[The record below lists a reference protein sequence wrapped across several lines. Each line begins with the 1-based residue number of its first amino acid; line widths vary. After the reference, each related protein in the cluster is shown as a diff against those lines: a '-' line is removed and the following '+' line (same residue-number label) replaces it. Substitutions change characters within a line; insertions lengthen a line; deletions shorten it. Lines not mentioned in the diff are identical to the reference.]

1 RRCVYSYHKRRRI
14 YLQRQV
20 RKARP
25 SFLILSGSILF
36 YILSFLFTLFVHL
49 QIVTLSNTLIFLIP
63 LVTGIFAYTIFY
75 YIIKRFLQY
84 RMSLIYRSIQSLEQ
98 NTAKDQSIDALV
110 AQGEQDVQ
118 DWKQKRTQEIEKL
131 KEQAAFRKEFLGNL
145 AHELKTPVFSI
156 QGYID
161 SLLDGGM
168 EDPTVLRTFL
178 ERAAKSTERMTHILE
193 DLDQLTK
200 LELERIPLDIR
211 SFDLLELINETF
223 EAMELIA
230 KEKRFRL
237 RTDASEPFCYVNA
250 DRNKLA
256 QVLLN
261 LISNAISY
269 GNEDGELC
277 ISIVQIDNTYSL
289 QIKDNGPGI
298 EPEHIPRLFERFYRV
313 EKSRNRNEGG
323 SGLGLA
329 IVKHI
334 IESHGQQIQVS
345 SSVGIGTTFTFSLE
359 KSKATGP
366 VSSRGIPLK

>member
-1 RRCVYSYHKRRRI
+1 
-14 YLQRQV
+14 L
-20 RKARP
+20 
-25 SFLILSGSILF
+25 L
-36 YILSFLFTLFVHL
+36 
-49 QIVTLSNTLIFLIP
+49 FLIP
-63 LVTGIFAYTIFY
+63 LVSGIFAYTIFY

-84 RMSLIYRSIQSLEQ
+84 RMSLIYRSIQSLE
-98 NTAKDQSIDALV
+98 NENRKDQTIDQLV
-110 AQGEQDVQ
+110 AQGEQDVKE
-118 DWKQKRTQEIEKL
+118 WKQKRNQEIEKL
-131 KEQAAFRKEFLGNL
+131 KEQAAFRKDFLGNL

-168 EDPTVLRTFL
+168 EDPEILKKFL
-178 ERAAKSTERMTHILE
+178 ERASISTERMTHILE

-211 SFDLLELINETF
+211 SFDFLELIKETF
-223 EAMELIA
+223 ETLELIA

-237 RTDASEPFCYVNA
+237 SVDTSDPYCYVNA
-250 DRNKLA
+250 DRNKLS

-261 LISNAISY
+261 LSSNAIAY
-269 GNEDGELC
+269 GKEGGHL
-277 ISIVQIDNTYSL
+277 IVSVVQIDNTYN
-289 QIKDNGPGI
+289 IEFKDNGDGI
-298 EPEHIPRLFERFYRV
+298 EPEHLPRLFERFYRV

-334 IESHGQQIQVS
+334 IESHGQQIQVTS
-345 SSVGIGTTFTFSLE
+345 KVGIGTTFTFSLE

>member
-1 RRCVYSYHKRRRI
+1 M
-14 YLQRQV
+14 

-49 QIVTLSNTLIFLIP
+49 QIVTLSNTLLFLIP

-98 NTAKDQSIDALV
+98 NTPKDQSIDALV

-256 QVLLN
+256 QVFLN

-269 GNEDGELC
+269 GNEGGELC

>member
-1 RRCVYSYHKRRRI
+1 
-14 YLQRQV
+14 V

-98 NTAKDQSIDALV
+98 NTPKDQSIDALV

-168 EDPTVLRTFL
+168 EDPAVLRTFL

-269 GNEDGELC
+269 GNEGGELC

>member
-1 RRCVYSYHKRRRI
+1 M
-14 YLQRQV
+14 

-36 YILSFLFTLFVHL
+36 YVLSFLFTLFVHL
-49 QIVTLSNTLIFLIP
+49 QIVTLSNTLLFLIP
-63 LVTGIFAYTIFY
+63 LVSGIFAYTIFY

-84 RMSLIYRSIQSLEQ
+84 RMSLIYRSIQNLE
-98 NTAKDQSIDALV
+98 NTNRKDQSIDQLV
-110 AQGEQDVQ
+110 AQGEQDVKE
-118 DWKQKRTQEIEKL
+118 WKQKRNQEIEKL

-168 EDPTVLRTFL
+168 DDPDILKKFL
-178 ERAAKSTERMTHILE
+178 ERAAISTERMTHILE

-211 SFDLLELINETF
+211 SFDLLDLIKETY
-223 EAMELIA
+223 ETLELIA
-230 KEKRFRL
+230 KEKSFKL
-237 RTDASEPFCYVNA
+237 RIDTSDPYCYVNA

-261 LISNAISY
+261 LANNAISY
-269 GNEDGELC
+269 GKEGGSLT
-277 ISIVQIDNTYSL
+277 ISVVQIDNTYN
-289 QIKDNGPGI
+289 IEFKDDGDGI
-298 EPEHIPRLFERFYRV
+298 EPEHLPRLFERFYRV

-334 IESHGQQIQVS
+334 IESHGQQIQVAS
-345 SSVGIGTTFTFSLE
+345 MVGVGTTFTFSLE

>member
-1 RRCVYSYHKRRRI
+1 M
-14 YLQRQV
+14 

-36 YILSFLFTLFVHL
+36 YVLTFLFTLFVHL
-49 QIVTLSNTLIFLIP
+49 QLVTLSNTLLFLIP
-63 LVTGIFAYTIFY
+63 LVSGIFAYTIFY

-84 RMSLIYRSIQSLEQ
+84 RMSLIYRSIQTLDSEQ
-98 NTAKDQSIDALV
+98 RKDQSIDELV
-110 AQGEQDVQ
+110 AQGEQDVKE
-118 DWKQKRTQEIEKL
+118 WKQKRNQEIEKL

-168 EDPTVLRTFL
+168 EDPSILKTFL
-178 ERAAKSTERMTHILE
+178 ERASKSTERMTHILE

-211 SFDLLELINETF
+211 SFDLLELVKETY
-223 EAMELIA
+223 EALELIA
-230 KEKRFRL
+230 NEKRFRL
-237 RTDASEPFCYVNA
+237 SIEASDPFCYVNA
-250 DRNKLA
+250 DRNKLS

-261 LISNAISY
+261 LASNAISY
-269 GNEDGELC
+269 GKEGGQLKV
-277 ISIVQIDNTYSL
+277 SIVQIENTYN
-289 QIKDNGPGI
+289 IEFKDDGDGI
-298 EPEHIPRLFERFYRV
+298 EPEHLPRLFERFYRV

-345 SSVGIGTTFTFSLE
+345 STVGIGTTFTFSLQ

>member
-1 RRCVYSYHKRRRI
+1 M
-14 YLQRQV
+14 

-25 SFLILSGSILF
+25 SILILSGSILF

-63 LVTGIFAYTIFY
+63 LVSGIFAYTIFY

-98 NTAKDQSIDALV
+98 NTPKDQSIDDLV

-156 QGYID
+156 QSYID

-168 EDPTVLRTFL
+168 EDPAILKIFL
-178 ERAAKSTERMTHILE
+178 ERAALSTERMTHILD

-211 SFDLLELINETF
+211 SFDLLELIQETF

-230 KEKRFRL
+230 KEKRFGL
-237 RTDASEPFCYVNA
+237 RTDVSEPFCYVNA
-250 DRNKLA
+250 DRNKMT

-269 GNEDGELC
+269 GNEGGELC
-277 ISIVQIDNTYSL
+277 INVVQIENTYNI

-345 SSVGIGTTFTFSLE
+345 SSFGIGTTFTFSLE

>member
-1 RRCVYSYHKRRRI
+1 
-14 YLQRQV
+14 V

-49 QIVTLSNTLIFLIP
+49 QIVTLSNTLLFLIP
-63 LVTGIFAYTIFY
+63 LVSGIFAYTIFY

-84 RMSLIYRSIQSLEQ
+84 RMSLIYRSIQSLE
-98 NTAKDQSIDALV
+98 NENRKDQTIDQLV
-110 AQGEQDVQ
+110 AQGEQDVKE
-118 DWKQKRTQEIEKL
+118 WKQKRNQEIEKL

-168 EDPTVLRTFL
+168 EDPEILKKFL
-178 ERAAKSTERMTHILE
+178 ERASISTERMTHILE

-200 LELERIPLDIR
+200 LELERLPLDIR
-211 SFDLLELINETF
+211 SFDFLELIKETF
-223 EAMELIA
+223 ETLELIA

-237 RTDASEPFCYVNA
+237 SVDTSDPYCYVNA
-250 DRNKLA
+250 DRNKLS

-261 LISNAISY
+261 LSSNAIAY
-269 GNEDGELC
+269 GKEGGQLTV
-277 ISIVQIDNTYSL
+277 SVVQIENTYN
-289 QIKDNGPGI
+289 IEFKDNGEGI
-298 EPEHIPRLFERFYRV
+298 EPEHLPRLFERFYRV

-334 IESHGQQIQVS
+334 IESHGQQIQVAS
-345 SSVGIGTTFTFSLE
+345 KVGIGTTFTFSLE

>member
-1 RRCVYSYHKRRRI
+1 M
-14 YLQRQV
+14 

-36 YILSFLFTLFVHL
+36 YVLSFLFTLFVHL
-49 QIVTLSNTLIFLIP
+49 QFVTLSNTLIFLIP

-84 RMSLIYRSIQSLEQ
+84 RMSLIYRSIQNMDAEER
-98 NTAKDQSIDALV
+98 NDQTIDQLV
-110 AQGEQDVQ
+110 AQGEQDVKE
-118 DWKQKRTQEIEKL
+118 WKQKRNQEIEKL

-168 EDPTVLRTFL
+168 EDPAILKTFL
-178 ERAAKSTERMTHILE
+178 ERASKSTERMTHILE

-211 SFDLLELINETF
+211 SFDLQELIKETY
-223 EAMELIA
+223 EALELIA
-230 KEKRFRL
+230 KDKQFRL
-237 RTDASEPFCYVNA
+237 RIDASDTYCYVNA
-250 DRNKLA
+250 DRNKIS

-261 LISNAISY
+261 LTTNAIAY
-269 GNEDGELC
+269 GKDGGELC
-277 ISIVQIDNTYSL
+277 ISIVQIENTYNI
-289 QIKDNGPGI
+289 QFKDNGPGI
-298 EPEHIPRLFERFYRV
+298 EPHHLSRLFERFYRV

-334 IESHGQQIQVS
+334 IETHGQQIQVTS
-345 SSVGIGTTFTFSLE
+345 NVGVGTTFTFSLQ
-359 KSKATGP
+359 KSKASGP

>member
-1 RRCVYSYHKRRRI
+1 M
-14 YLQRQV
+14 

-98 NTAKDQSIDALV
+98 DTPKDQSIDALV

-168 EDPTVLRTFL
+168 EDPTVLKTFL
-178 ERAAKSTERMTHILE
+178 ERAAKSTERMSHILD

-211 SFDLLELINETF
+211 SFDLLEFINESF

-230 KEKRFRL
+230 KEKRFWL
-237 RTDASEPFCYVNA
+237 RTEVSEPYCYVNA

-256 QVLLN
+256 QVFLN

-269 GNEDGELC
+269 GNEGGELC
-277 ISIVQIDNTYSL
+277 ISIVQIDNTYNI

-298 EPEHIPRLFERFYRV
+298 EPVHIPRLFERFYRV

-345 SSVGIGTTFTFSLE
+345 SIVGSGTTFTFSLE

>member
-1 RRCVYSYHKRRRI
+1 M
-14 YLQRQV
+14 

-49 QIVTLSNTLIFLIP
+49 QIVTLSNMLIFLIP

-98 NTAKDQSIDALV
+98 NTPKDQSIDALV

-168 EDPTVLRTFL
+168 EDPTVLKTFL

-256 QVLLN
+256 QVFLN

-269 GNEDGELC
+269 GNEGGELC
-277 ISIVQIDNTYSL
+277 ISIVQIDNTYSI

-334 IESHGQQIQVS
+334 VESHGQQIQVS

>member
-1 RRCVYSYHKRRRI
+1 M
-14 YLQRQV
+14 

-25 SFLILSGSILF
+25 SILILSGSILF

-63 LVTGIFAYTIFY
+63 LVSGIFAYTIFY

-98 NTAKDQSIDALV
+98 NTPKDQSIDDLV

-168 EDPTVLRTFL
+168 EDPAILKTFL
-178 ERAAKSTERMTHILE
+178 ERAALSTERMTHILD

-211 SFDLLELINETF
+211 SFDLLELIQETF

-230 KEKRFRL
+230 KEKRFGL
-237 RTDASEPFCYVNA
+237 RTDVSEPFCYVNA
-250 DRNKLA
+250 DRNKMT

-269 GNEDGELC
+269 GNEGGELC
-277 ISIVQIDNTYSL
+277 INVVEIENTYNI

-345 SSVGIGTTFTFSLE
+345 STFGIGTTFTFSLE

>member
-1 RRCVYSYHKRRRI
+1 M
-14 YLQRQV
+14 

-25 SFLILSGSILF
+25 SILILSGSILF
-36 YILSFLFTLFVHL
+36 YVLSFLFTLFVHL
-49 QIVTLSNTLIFLIP
+49 QIVTLSKTLLFLIP
-63 LVTGIFAYTIFY
+63 LVSGIFAYTIFY
-75 YIIKRFLQY
+75 FIIKRFLQY
-84 RMSLIYRSIQSLEQ
+84 RMSLIYRSIQNLDNAQ
-98 NTAKDQSIDALV
+98 RKDQTIDELV

-118 DWKQKRTQEIEKL
+118 EWKQKRNQEIEKL

-161 SLLDGGM
+161 SLLEGGM
-168 EDPTVLRTFL
+168 EDPEILKKFL
-178 ERAAKSTERMTHILE
+178 ERAALSTDRMTHILE

-200 LELERIPLDIR
+200 LELERIPLEIR
-211 SFDLLELINETF
+211 SFDFLDLLKETF
-223 EAMELIA
+223 ETLELIA
-230 KEKRFRL
+230 KEKQFRL
-237 RTDASEPFCYVNA
+237 SIEATDPFCYVNA
-250 DRNKLA
+250 DRNKMG

-261 LISNAISY
+261 LTSNAISY
-269 GNEDGELC
+269 GKDGGQLMV
-277 ISIVQIDNTYSL
+277 SVLQIDNTYN
-289 QIKDNGPGI
+289 IEFKDDGEGI
-298 EPEHIPRLFERFYRV
+298 EPEHLPRLFERFYRV

-334 IESHGQQIQVS
+334 IESHGGQIQVAS
-345 SSVGIGTTFTFSLE
+345 QVGVGTTFTFHLE

>member
-1 RRCVYSYHKRRRI
+1 M
-14 YLQRQV
+14 
-20 RKARP
+20 RKASP

-36 YILSFLFTLFVHL
+36 FILTLVLVLFAHTQLV
-49 QIVTLSNTLIFLIP
+49 QLSYTQLVLTP
-63 LVTGIFAYTIFY
+63 LLSGIFAYTIFY

-84 RMSLIYRSIQSLEQ
+84 RMSLIYRSIQTLQSEQ
-98 NTAKDQSIDALV
+98 RKDQSINELV
-110 AQGEQDVQ
+110 AQGELDVKE
-118 DWKQKRTQEIEKL
+118 WKQKRNQEIEKL

-168 EDPTVLRTFL
+168 EDPSILKTFL
-178 ERAAKSTERMTHILE
+178 ERASKSTERMTHILE

-211 SFDLLELINETF
+211 SFDFLELIKETY
-223 EAMELIA
+223 EALELIA
-230 KEKRFRL
+230 KEKNFKL
-237 RTDASEPFCYVNA
+237 TIDASDQHCYVSA
-250 DRNKLA
+250 DRNKLS

-261 LISNAISY
+261 LTSNAISY
-269 GNEDGELC
+269 GKESGQLS
-277 ISIVQIDNTYSL
+277 ISIVQIDDTYNI
-289 QIKDNGPGI
+289 QFKDDGAGI
-298 EPEHIPRLFERFYRV
+298 EPQHLPRLFERFYRV

-345 SSVGIGTTFTFSLE
+345 STVGIGTTFTFSLQ
-359 KSKATGP
+359 KSKATGL